1 MKMKGIHIIIAFL
14 FCMLNSIAF
23 SQDAVDPKAMA
34 LLDKATSSFNKSNK
48 SSKIDFS
55 CVIENTQSNKK
66 QNLKGNILLKGE
78 KFKLSVAGVDTY
90 FDGKTEYVYMS
101 ESAEVTVSEPGKE
114 EIKKI
119 NPILIITSYKSGY
132 KMLHIGEMDENGKTH
147 EFVELYPEDRKS
159 PYSRISISVDKSS
172 MKPHAIKLQGKNGI
186 NTTITVD
193 KYTETAIDDNQF
205 DFDLTKKDIEIIDL
219 R

>member
-1 MKMKGIHIIIAFL
+1 MKGIHIIIAFL

-34 LLDKATSSFNKSNK
+34 LLDKSTSSFNSNK

-55 CVIENTQSNKK
+55 CLIENTQSNKK
-66 QNLKGNILLKGE
+66 QNLKGYLLLKGE

-90 FDGKTEYVYMS
+90 FDGKTEYVYMP

-114 EIKKI
+114 EVKKL

-132 KMLHIGEMDENGKTH
+132 KMLHIGETTDNGTAV
-147 EFVELYPEDRKS
+147 EIVELYPEDRKS
-159 PYSRISISVDKSS
+159 PYARISISVDKSS
-172 MKPHAIKLQGKNGI
+172 MKPRAIKLQGKNGV

-193 KYTETAIDDNQF
+193 KSTEMAIEDRQF
-205 DFDLTKKDIEIIDL
+205 AFDLTRKDIEIIDL

>member
-1 MKMKGIHIIIAFL
+1 MKGLHIITFL
-14 FCMLNSIAF
+14 FIILHSIAF

-34 LLDKATSSFNKSNK
+34 LLDKSTSSFNQSSK

-55 CVIENTQSNKK
+55 CIVENTQSGKK
-66 QNLKGNILLKGE
+66 QNLKGYLLLKGE

-90 FDGKTEYVYMS
+90 FDGKTEYVYMP

-114 EIKKI
+114 EVKKI

-132 KMLHIGEMDENGKTH
+132 KMLYIGETTDNGNAV
-147 EFVELYPEDRKS
+147 EIAELYPEDRKS
-159 PYSRISISVDKSS
+159 PYARISISVDKSS
-172 MKPHAIKLQGKNGI
+172 MKPHAIKLQGKSGV

-193 KYTETAIDDNQF
+193 KYSDMSIDDRQF
-205 DFDLTKKDIEIIDL
+205 AFDLTRKDIEIIDL

>member
-1 MKMKGIHIIIAFL
+1 
-14 FCMLNSIAF
+14 MLHSIAF

-34 LLDKATSSFNKSNK
+34 LLDKSTSSFNQSNK

-55 CVIENTQSNKK
+55 CIVENTQSGKK
-66 QNLKGNILLKGE
+66 QNLKGYLLLKGE

-90 FDGKTEYVYMS
+90 FDGKTEYVYMP

-114 EIKKI
+114 EVKKI

-132 KMLHIGEMDENGKTH
+132 KMLYIGETTDNGNAV
-147 EFVELYPEDRKS
+147 EIAELYPEDRKS
-159 PYSRISISVDKSS
+159 PYARISISVDKSS
-172 MKPHAIKLQGKNGI
+172 MMPHAIKLQGKNGV
-186 NTTITVD
+186 NTTISVD
-193 KYTETAIDDNQF
+193 KYTDMSIDDRQF
-205 DFDLTKKDIEIIDL
+205 AFDLTRKDIEIIDL

>member
-1 MKMKGIHIIIAFL
+1 MKGLHIITFL
-14 FCMLNSIAF
+14 FIILHSIAF

-34 LLDKATSSFNKSNK
+34 LLDKSTSSFNQSSK

-55 CVIENTQSNKK
+55 CIVENTQSGKK
-66 QNLKGNILLKGE
+66 QNLKGYLLLKGE

-90 FDGKTEYVYMS
+90 FDGKTEYVYMP

-114 EIKKI
+114 EVKKI

-132 KMLHIGEMDENGKTH
+132 KMLYIGETTDNGNAV
-147 EFVELYPEDRKS
+147 EIAELYPEDRKS
-159 PYSRISISVDKSS
+159 PYARISISVDKSS
-172 MKPHAIKLQGKNGI
+172 MKPHAIKLQGKSGV

-193 KYTETAIDDNQF
+193 KYSDMSIDDRQF
-205 DFDLTKKDIEIIDL
+205 AFDLTRKDIEIIDS

>member
-1 MKMKGIHIIIAFL
+1 MKAKNIIIAFIL
-14 FCMLNSIAF
+14 CMLNSIAF

-34 LLDKATSSFNKSNK
+34 LLDKATTSFNKSNK

-55 CVIENTQSNKK
+55 CKVENTQSGKK
-66 QNLKGNILLKGE
+66 QDLKGYLLLKGE

-90 FDGKTEYVYMS
+90 FDGKTEYVYMP

-114 EIKKI
+114 EVKKI
-119 NPILIITSYKSGY
+119 NPILVLTSYKSGY
-132 KMLHIGEMDENGKTH
+132 KMLHIGETTDNGKAV
-147 EFVELYPEDRKS
+147 EIVELYPEDRKS
-159 PYSRISISVDKSS
+159 PYARLSISVDKSS
-172 MKPHAIKLQGKNGI
+172 MQPHAIKLQGKNGV

-193 KYTETAIDDNQF
+193 NYAEMAIEDRQF
-205 DFDLTKKDIEIIDL
+205 AFDLSRKDIEIVDL

>member
-1 MKMKGIHIIIAFL
+1 MKGLHIITFL
-14 FCMLNSIAF
+14 FIMLHSIAF

-34 LLDKATSSFNKSNK
+34 LLDKSTSSFNQSNK

-55 CVIENTQSNKK
+55 CIVENTQSGKK
-66 QNLKGNILLKGE
+66 QNLKGYLLLKGE

-90 FDGKTEYVYMS
+90 FDGKTEYVYMP

-114 EIKKI
+114 EVKKI

-132 KMLHIGEMDENGKTH
+132 KMLYIGETTDNGNAV
-147 EFVELYPEDRKS
+147 EIAELYPEDRKS
-159 PYSRISISVDKSS
+159 PYARISISVDKSS
-172 MKPHAIKLQGKNGI
+172 MKRHAIKLQGKNGV
-186 NTTITVD
+186 NTTISVD
-193 KYTETAIDDNQF
+193 KYTDMSIDDRQF
-205 DFDLTKKDIEIIDL
+205 AFDLTRKDIEIIDL

>member
-1 MKMKGIHIIIAFL
+1 MKGLHIITFL
-14 FCMLNSIAF
+14 FIMLHSIAF

-34 LLDKATSSFNKSNK
+34 LLDKSTSSFNQSNK

-55 CVIENTQSNKK
+55 CIVENTQSGKK
-66 QNLKGNILLKGE
+66 QNLKGYLLLKGE

-90 FDGKTEYVYMS
+90 FDGKTEYVYMP

-114 EIKKI
+114 EVKKI

-132 KMLHIGEMDENGKTH
+132 KMLYIGETTDNGNAV
-147 EFVELYPEDRKS
+147 EIAELYPEDRKS
-159 PYSRISISVDKSS
+159 PYASISISVDKSS
-172 MKPHAIKLQGKNGI
+172 MKPHAIKLQGKNGV
-186 NTTITVD
+186 NTTISVD
-193 KYTETAIDDNQF
+193 KYTDMSIDDRQF
-205 DFDLTKKDIEIIDL
+205 AFDLTRKDIEIIDL

>member
-1 MKMKGIHIIIAFL
+1 MKGLHIITFL
-14 FCMLNSIAF
+14 FIMLHSIAF

-34 LLDKATSSFNKSNK
+34 LLDKSTSSFNQSNK

-55 CVIENTQSNKK
+55 CIVENTQSGKK
-66 QNLKGNILLKGE
+66 QNLKGYLLLKGE

-90 FDGKTEYVYMS
+90 FDGKTEYVYMP

-114 EIKKI
+114 EVKKI

-132 KMLHIGEMDENGKTH
+132 KMLYIGETTDNGNAV
-147 EFVELYPEDRKS
+147 EIAELYPEDRKS
-159 PYSRISISVDKSS
+159 PYARISISVDKSS
-172 MKPHAIKLQGKNGI
+172 MMPHAIKLQGKNGV
-186 NTTITVD
+186 NTTISVD
-193 KYTETAIDDNQF
+193 KYTDMSIDDRQF
-205 DFDLTKKDIEIIDL
+205 AFDLTRKDIEIIDL

>member
-1 MKMKGIHIIIAFL
+1 MKGLHIITFIFI
-14 FCMLNSIAF
+14 MLHSIAF

-34 LLDKATSSFNKSNK
+34 LLDKSTSSFNQSNK

-55 CVIENTQSNKK
+55 CIVENTQSGKK
-66 QNLKGNILLKGE
+66 QNLKGYLLLKGE

-90 FDGKTEYVYMS
+90 FNGKTEYVYMP

-114 EIKKI
+114 EVKKI

-132 KMLHIGEMDENGKTH
+132 KMLYIGETTDNGNAV
-147 EFVELYPEDRKS
+147 EIAELYPEDRKS
-159 PYSRISISVDKSS
+159 PYARISISVDKSS
-172 MKPHAIKLQGKNGI
+172 MKPHAIKLQGKSGV
-186 NTTITVD
+186 NTTISVD
-193 KYTETAIDDNQF
+193 KYTDMAIDDRQF
-205 DFDLTKKDIEIIDL
+205 AFDLKRKDIEIIDL

>member
-1 MKMKGIHIIIAFL
+1 MKGLHIITFL
-14 FCMLNSIAF
+14 FIMLHSIAF

-34 LLDKATSSFNKSNK
+34 LLDKSTSSFNQSNK

-55 CVIENTQSNKK
+55 CIVENTQSGKK
-66 QNLKGNILLKGE
+66 QNLKGYLLLKGE

-90 FDGKTEYVYMS
+90 FDGKTEYVYMP
-101 ESAEVTVSEPGKE
+101 ESAEVTVSEPGKK

-132 KMLHIGEMDENGKTH
+132 KMLYIGETTDNGNAV
-147 EFVELYPEDRKS
+147 EIAELYPEDRKS
-159 PYSRISISVDKSS
+159 PYARISISVDKSS
-172 MKPHAIKLQGKNGI
+172 MKPHAIKLQGKNGV
-186 NTTITVD
+186 NTTISVD
-193 KYTETAIDDNQF
+193 KYTDMSIDDRQF
-205 DFDLTKKDIEIIDL
+205 AFDLTRKDIEIIDL

>member
-1 MKMKGIHIIIAFL
+1 MNKVNIIIAFL
-14 FCMLNSIAF
+14 FCMLHSIAF

-34 LLDKATSSFNKSNK
+34 LLDKSTSSFNQSNK

-55 CVIENTQSNKK
+55 CIVENTQSGKK
-66 QNLKGNILLKGE
+66 QNLKGYLLLKGE

-90 FDGKTEYVYMS
+90 FDGKTEYVYMP

-114 EIKKI
+114 EVKKI

-132 KMLHIGEMDENGKTH
+132 KMLYIGETTDNGNTV
-147 EFVELYPEDRKS
+147 EIAELYPEDRKS
-159 PYSRISISVDKSS
+159 PYARISISVDKSS
-172 MKPHAIKLQGKNGI
+172 MKPHAIKLQGKNGV
-186 NTTITVD
+186 NTTISVD
-193 KYTETAIDDNQF
+193 KYTDMAIDDRQF
-205 DFDLTKKDIEIIDL
+205 AFDLTRKDIEIIDL

>member
-1 MKMKGIHIIIAFL
+1 
-14 FCMLNSIAF
+14 MLHSIAF

-34 LLDKATSSFNKSNK
+34 LLDKSTSSFNQSNK

-55 CVIENTQSNKK
+55 CIVENTQSGKK
-66 QNLKGNILLKGE
+66 QNLKGYLLLKGE

-90 FDGKTEYVYMS
+90 FDGKTEYVYMP

-114 EIKKI
+114 EVKKI

-132 KMLHIGEMDENGKTH
+132 KMLYIGETTDNGNAV
-147 EFVELYPEDRKS
+147 EIAELYPEDRKS
-159 PYSRISISVDKSS
+159 PYARISISVDKSS
-172 MKPHAIKLQGKNGI
+172 MKPHAIKLQGKNGV
-186 NTTITVD
+186 NTTISVD
-193 KYTETAIDDNQF
+193 KYTDMAIDDRQF
-205 DFDLTKKDIEIIDL
+205 EFDLTRKDIEIIDI

>member
-1 MKMKGIHIIIAFL
+1 MKGLHIITFL
-14 FCMLNSIAF
+14 FIMLHSIAF

-34 LLDKATSSFNKSNK
+34 LLDKSTSSFNQSNK

-55 CVIENTQSNKK
+55 CIVENTQSGKK
-66 QNLKGNILLKGE
+66 QNLKGYLLLKGE

-90 FDGKTEYVYMS
+90 FDGKTEYVYMP

-114 EIKKI
+114 EVKKI

-132 KMLHIGEMDENGKTH
+132 KMLYIGETTDNGNAV
-147 EFVELYPEDRKS
+147 EIAELYPEDRKS
-159 PYSRISISVDKSS
+159 PYARISISVDKSS
-172 MKPHAIKLQGKNGI
+172 MKPHASKLQGKSGV
-186 NTTITVD
+186 NTTISVD
-193 KYTETAIDDNQF
+193 KYTDMAIDDRQF
-205 DFDLTKKDIEIIDL
+205 AFDLTRKDIEIIDL